1 GETWQRIFSLD
12 GDLYG
17 FALSPDGSRIAVGGP
32 EVGVYIASATELEF
46 QPVPTPVRGLRC
58 LRWTAEGL
66 LACGQE
72 MLDGW
77 TVGLTRDEGQSF
89 EALWHQQDL
98 APLSC
103 APASRTGTTCPSLW
117 PDVARTIGAD
127 PGDVAPA
134 VPGNLGMLGTGGS
147 SASEPPPAA
156 KQDGGCA
163 LTVRSSVRAMP
174 ALAALLAALAALSLR
189 RRQGT
194 SM

>member
-1 GETWQRIFSLD
+1 M
-12 GDLYG
+12 
-17 FALSPDGSRIAVGGP
+17 
-32 EVGVYIASATELEF
+32 GVYLASATELDF

-58 LRWTAEGL
+58 LRWTADGL

-77 TVGLTRDEGQSF
+77 TVGITRDEGQSF
-89 EALWHQQDL
+89 AALWHQKDL

-103 APASRTGTTCPSLW
+103 APASRTGTACPSLW

-134 VPGNLGMLGTGGS
+134 VPGMLGMLGTGGE
-147 SASEPPPAA
+147 SASERPPTPPAA
-156 KQDGGCA
+156 PRDGGCA
-163 LTVRSSVRAMP
+163 LTVRSSASASPVRSWASALP
-174 ALAALLAALAALSLR
+174 ALTALLTALTALSLR